1 MKEGRAMCTKTE
13 LNKILEKFTE
23 EMRSIF
29 GEKLIELILFGSYA
43 RGDYHENS
51 DIDIMIIADIEEK
64 DVMRYVYLMSEALSD
79 LSIEYDIM
87 ISPIIEPLIK
97 YESYKNTIPFLQK
110 VQKEGIR
117 IAS

>member
-1 MKEGRAMCTKTE
+1 MCTKTE

-51 DIDIMIIADIEEK
+51 DIEEK

-87 ISPIIEPLIK
+87 ISPIIEPVIK
-97 YESYKNTIPFLQK
+97 YESYKNTIPILQK